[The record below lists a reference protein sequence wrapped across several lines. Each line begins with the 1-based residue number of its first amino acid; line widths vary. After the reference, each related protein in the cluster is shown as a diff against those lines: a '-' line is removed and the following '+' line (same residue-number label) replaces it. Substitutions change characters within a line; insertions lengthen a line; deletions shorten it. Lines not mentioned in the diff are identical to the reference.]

1 MTPETEL
8 GQGLTVICALIG
20 LPICMLALKAI
31 GEAIVNGI
39 RYLVLKIE
47 KRVLHR
53 RRVRRIRVKAFIGTC
68 LVMITFILSG
78 TVMEVL
84 AEDWSFVQGVYV
96 WFVTFS
102 TIGFGD
108 HIPLQELEQTPEYR
122 NKGIWVLIFG
132 LAFFMMAGLCVV
144 SAVLTSL
151 VHAAEEIRGTTFV
164 VARIRR
170 NKVLRTA
177 KYTIKN
183 GDKNKEQGC
192 KAFVLTRGKVM
203 PNNSRIRPGTRSKSF

>member
-8 GQGLTVICALIG
+8 GQGLTVIFALIG

-31 GEAIVNGI
+31 GESIVNGI

-53 RRVRRIRVKAFIGTC
+53 RRVRRIKVKTFTGTC
-68 LVMITFILSG
+68 LLMMMFILSG

-108 HIPLQELEQTPEYR
+108 HIPLQELEQTPEHR
-122 NKGIWVLIFG
+122 SKGIWVLIFG

-151 VHAAEEIRGTTFV
+151 VYAAEEIRGKTFFV
-164 VARIRR
+164 PGIGR

-177 KYTIKN
+177 KYTIDN
-183 GDKNKEQGC
+183 GDRNKEQNHR
-192 KAFVLTRGKVM
+192 AFELTGKVWSK
-203 PNNSRIRPGTRSKSF
+203 NSRIRSRTRSKSF